1 MLVSEQLNAVAELLI
16 DMRGSRKETLIF
28 PHLRP
33 DGDCIGSAA
42 ALATALRKLEI
53 SSFVVVDEAIPDRL
67 RFMAIPDDLLILYTP
82 DLIERKSPD
91 MGIAVAVDCSDAGRM
106 GNSGALY
113 SVSVQTAVIDHH
125 ISSKGVAGIRYIVP
139 TSASTAELVLHVIRN
154 MEEKTGQALMDPNI
168 ANWLMVGIQSDTGRF
183 SFQNTTPDTFRAAA
197 ELLESGANVFS
208 NAYHLFDLTSVERM
222 KLIAKA
228 MAGAKMFFGGRI
240 ALTVITSDML
250 KDTNTTDYATEGLVS
265 SLRDIEG
272 VIVSFVVRESDE
284 GEVRVNIRSREPFD
298 SALFAES
305 FGGGGHHR
313 AAGFSMY
320 GLTANEVCKMIIDR
334 AAAFFPE
341 K

>member
-1 MLVSEQLNAVAELLI
+1 MLVSEHLNDVADLLLG
-16 DMRGSRKETLIF
+16 MRGSRKEVLIF
-28 PHLRP
+28 PHLRV

-42 ALATALRKLEI
+42 ALAAALRKLQI
-53 SSFVVVDEAIPDRL
+53 SSAVVIDEAIPDRL
-67 RFMAIPDDLLILYTP
+67 RFMAIPDELLVLYTSDIIKIKTP
-82 DLIERKSPD
+82 LLGLS
-91 MGIAVAVDCSDAGRM
+91 VAVDCSDAGRM
-106 GNSGALY
+106 GKSGTLY
-113 SVSVQTAVIDHH
+113 TASAQTAIIDHH
-125 ISSKGVAGIRYIVP
+125 VSSKGDSGIRYIVP
-139 TSASTAELVLHVIRN
+139 TSASTAELVLNVIRCI
-154 MEEKTGQALMDPNI
+154 EKKTGLDLMDSNI

-183 SFQNTTPDTFRAAA
+183 SFQNTTPDTLRAAA

-228 MAGAKMFFGGRI
+228 MAGAKMFFDGRI

-250 KDTNTTDYATEGLVS
+250 RDTNTTDYATEGLVS

-272 VIVSFVVRESDE
+272 VVVSFVVRESDE
-284 GEVRVNIRSREPFD
+284 GEVRVNVRSREPFD
-298 SALFAES
+298 SAAFAET

-320 GLTANEVCKMIIDR
+320 GVTANEVCKMIIER
-334 AAAFFPE
+334 ATAFFPE

>member
-1 MLVSEQLNAVAELLI
+1 MSERLKAVSDLFTG
-16 DMRGSRKETLIF
+16 MRGAGKEILVF

-42 ALATALRKLEI
+42 ALASALRKLDI
-53 SSFVVVDEAIPDRL
+53 SSYVILDEAIPDRL
-67 RFMAIPDDLLILYTP
+67 RFMAIPDDLLIIYSP
-82 DLIERKSPD
+82 DLIEKKSSGL
-91 MGIAVAVDCSDAGRM
+91 GIGVAVDCSDAGRM
-106 GNSGALY
+106 GNSGTLY
-113 SVSVQTAVIDHH
+113 SVADQKAVVDHH
-125 ISSKGVAGIRYIVP
+125 VSSKGETGVRYVVP
-139 TSASTAELVLHVIRN
+139 TSASTAELVLKLIRHL
-154 MEEKTGQALMDPNI
+154 ETTTGRTLMDPDI

-183 SFQNTTPDTFRAAA
+183 SFQNTTPDTLRAAA

-250 KDTNTTDYATEGLVS
+250 RDTNTTDYATEGLVS

-272 VIVSFVVRESDE
+272 VIVSFVVRESDD

-298 SALFAES
+298 SAAFAET

-320 GLTANEVCKMIIDR
+320 KMTANEVCKMIIDR
-334 AAAFFPE
+334 AAAFFPD

>member
-1 MLVSEQLNAVAELLI
+1 MSEHLNDVADLLLG
-16 DMRGSRKETLIF
+16 MRGSRKEVLIF
-28 PHLRP
+28 PHLRV

-42 ALATALRKLEI
+42 ALAAALRKLQI
-53 SSFVVVDEAIPDRL
+53 SSAVVIDEAIPDRL
-67 RFMAIPDDLLILYTP
+67 RFMAIPDELLVLYTSDIIKIKTP
-82 DLIERKSPD
+82 LLGLS
-91 MGIAVAVDCSDAGRM
+91 VAVDCSDAGRM
-106 GNSGALY
+106 GKSGTLY
-113 SVSVQTAVIDHH
+113 TASAQTAIIDHH
-125 ISSKGVAGIRYIVP
+125 VSSKGDSGIRYIVP
-139 TSASTAELVLHVIRN
+139 TSASTAELVLNVIRCI
-154 MEEKTGQALMDPNI
+154 EKKTGLDLMDSNI

-183 SFQNTTPDTFRAAA
+183 SFQNTTPDTLRAAA

-228 MAGAKMFFGGRI
+228 MAGAKMFFDGRI

-250 KDTNTTDYATEGLVS
+250 RDTNTTDYATEGLVS

-272 VIVSFVVRESDE
+272 VVVSFVVRESDE
-284 GEVRVNIRSREPFD
+284 GEVRVNVRSREPFD
-298 SALFAES
+298 SAAFAET

-320 GLTANEVCKMIIDR
+320 GVTANEVCKMIIER
-334 AAAFFPE
+334 ATAFFPE